1 MEHSPGLHLQNPLRL
16 SLAVFRDSIH
26 EIITEEQVATR

>member
-1 MEHSPGLHLQNPLRL
+1 MEHSLGLQLQNPLQL

-26 EIITEEQVATR
+26 EIITEE